1 MQPPLCAPSL
11 SLCASWAG
19 GFQPRTEC
27 SQVDAAGHCASSIS
41 VLPAGMIHGGLIELS
56 NIDIPVKTAR
66 VYVVMVPAPL
76 YITLPPDS
84 IPFLCPS
91 PLSILWIFPT
101 LFACI
106 NSFPPSVMSLVEILI
121 GFDDSIFVSVSL
133 CSRSYA
139 IIGSICK
146 YSIHGS
152 DTRGNKR
159 IVKRLESN
167 DNLILMNR
175 KNRWTEPPS
184 FLFRACIYS
193 SINEGGIL
201 CCEWYL

>member
-1 MQPPLCAPSL
+1 
-11 SLCASWAG
+11 
-19 GFQPRTEC
+19 
-27 SQVDAAGHCASSIS
+27 
-41 VLPAGMIHGGLIELS
+41 
-56 NIDIPVKTAR
+56 
-66 VYVVMVPAPL
+66 
-76 YITLPPDS
+76 
-84 IPFLCPS
+84 
-91 PLSILWIFPT
+91 
-101 LFACI
+101 
-106 NSFPPSVMSLVEILI
+106 MSLVEILI

-175 KNRWTEPPS
+175 KNRWTELPS
-184 FLFRACIYS
+184 FLFLRVSIVPLTKDSLLRVISLIYKQ
-193 SINEGGIL
+193 IQQIFFDFT
-201 CCEWYL
+201 Y